1 MNKLLVDIYL
11 PAAQKSYDM
20 LIPADMVLAQI
31 TKLVSSAVSQLSGSL
46 YSADA
51 DSILCDRESGEIL
64 NINMTAW
71 NLGLRNGSKL
81 MLI

>member
-1 MNKLLVDIYL
+1 MTRILIDVYL
-11 PAAQKSYDM
+11 PAAQKSYDI
-20 LIPADMVLAQI
+20 LIPADMYLAQV
-31 TKLVSSAVSQLSGSL
+31 TALVSEAISQLTESL
-46 YSADA
+46 YSADKA
-51 DSILCDRESGEIL
+51 SILCDRESGEIL